1 MNTRIRLKFKGSGL
15 KQEDTTPFTPKNVV
29 NLFIVYE
36 LDRWLRD
43 ANISLTL
50 KYRFFEAVKLSMLI
64 QINTNRVVMIK
75 ELIHGQ
81 NFHLQMEAMGK
92 NVIFGAD
99 MSSSVPVDNKGKYIS
114 ILGGGPP

>member
-50 KYRFFEAVKLSMLI
+50 KYRFFEAVKLTKYADPDKYKQSGHDKGVDSRSEFSF
-64 QINTNRVVMIK
+64 TD
-75 ELIHGQ
+75 GSY
-81 NFHLQMEAMGK
+81 GK
-92 NVIFGAD
+92 KCYFR
-99 MSSSVPVDNKGKYIS
+99 S
-114 ILGGGPP
+114 